1 MISLTKF
8 YPSNFFGIDIL
19 ALDSQLQNYIFDMR
33 DNGLFLELQGVSELV
48 KKLVNTRKYET
59 YPLVYLLVK
68 LSLTL
73 LVATATVERRFSVM
87 NYAIE

>member
-1 MISLTKF
+1 
-8 YPSNFFGIDIL
+8 
-19 ALDSQLQNYIFDMR
+19 MR
-33 DNGLFLELQGVSELV
+33 HNGLFLEFQGVSELV

-73 LVATATVERRFSVM
+73 LVATVTIERRFSVM